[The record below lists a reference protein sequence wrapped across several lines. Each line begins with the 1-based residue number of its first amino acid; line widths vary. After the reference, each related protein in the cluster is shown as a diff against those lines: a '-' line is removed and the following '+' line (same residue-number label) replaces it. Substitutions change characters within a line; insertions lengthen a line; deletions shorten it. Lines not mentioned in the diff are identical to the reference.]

1 MGSYHLDKPVKLLL
15 SVLLFPLRRLENQ
28 TLTIPGIGLN
38 GLYSFFLDKTSTSM
52 SKLIFLILDP
62 YLFQLLPYPS
72 LHIKQPSKLRFDQE
86 GPPFGYQLPHLIFFP
101 IQYYYVLFCHLNLC
115 MPSLNTYP
123 RPTPKLAE

>member
-1 MGSYHLDKPVKLLL
+1 MGSYHLDKPITLLL
-15 SVLLFPLRRLENQ
+15 SVLLFPLKSLENQ

-38 GLYSFFLDKTSTSM
+38 GPYSFFVLDKTSTSM

-86 GPPFGYQLPHLIFFP
+86 GPPFGCQLPDLIFFP
-101 IQYYYVLFCHLNLC
+101 HTITSNSAISTSGCLHL
-115 MPSLNTYP
+115 T
-123 RPTPKLAE
+123 PTQDPLQN

>member
-1 MGSYHLDKPVKLLL
+1 MGSYHLDKPITLLL
-15 SVLLFPLRRLENQ
+15 SVLLFPLKSLENQ

-38 GLYSFFLDKTSTSM
+38 GPYSFFFLDKTSTSM

-86 GPPFGYQLPHLIFFP
+86 GPPFGCQLPDLIFFSHT
-101 IQYYYVLFCHLNLC
+101 IMSNSAISTSGCLHL
-115 MPSLNTYP
+115 T
-123 RPTPKLAE
+123 PTQDPLQN

>member
-1 MGSYHLDKPVKLLL
+1 MGSYHSDKPVKLLL

-86 GPPFGYQLPHLIFFP
+86 GPPFGSQLPHLIFFSP
-101 IQYYYVLFCHLNLC
+101 YSTIMSYSAISTSVCLHL
-115 MPSLNTYP
+115 T
-123 RPTPKLAE
+123 PTQDPLQN

>member
-101 IQYYYVLFCHLNLC
+101 HTVLLC
-115 MPSLNTYP
+115 LILPSQPLYAFT
-123 RPTPKLAE
+123 